1 MSILNNS
8 VSITD
13 TKLTKLAGKSIENE
27 AEFFNKLSIC
37 FRELD
42 INILNLLNLNL
53 ELNTADL
60 SSISDSV
67 VNNVYIKPKQLLFI
81 LNDINKKM
89 EFLLLKTTDKLFE
102 DEDEE
107 LLSESNVPGKISF
120 HYFFYL
126 FKKLKQHEC

>member
-1 MSILNNS
+1 MSIKNNS

-13 TKLTKLAGKSIENE
+13 TKLTKLAGKNIKNE
-27 AEFFNKLSIC
+27 TEFFNKLSIC

-60 SSISDSV
+60 RSVSDSV
-67 VNNVYIKPKQLLFI
+67 ENNIYIKPKQLLFI

-89 EFLLLKTTDKLFE
+89 EFILLKTNDKLFE
-102 DEDEE
+102 DEADD
-107 LLSESNVPGKISF
+107 LLSESTVTG
-120 HYFFYL
+120 
-126 FKKLKQHEC
+126 